1 MVLILTMVLW
11 YLGAMA
17 VCAVLLYIV
26 ANTISPMTETNDKQT
41 IADLKAKLAEQDA
54 RITALEKELADLKA
68 RQFPSFITR
77 STFLQNPPL
86 TNGRD
91 VV

>member
-1 MVLILTMVLW
+1 MVILLTLAVW

-17 VCAVLLYIV
+17 VCAIGLWIV
-26 ANTISPMTETNDKQT
+26 CKIMDEANDKQT
-41 IADLKAKLAEQDA
+41 IIDLTTKLTERDT
-54 RITALEKELADLKA
+54 RIAVLAKELADLKA

-86 TNGRD
+86 TNS
-91 VV
+91 